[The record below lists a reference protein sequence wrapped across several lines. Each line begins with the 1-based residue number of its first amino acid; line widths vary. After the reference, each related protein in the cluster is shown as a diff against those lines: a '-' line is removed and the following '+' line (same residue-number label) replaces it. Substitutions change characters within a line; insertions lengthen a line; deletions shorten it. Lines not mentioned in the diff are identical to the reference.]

1 VTCVDAI
8 TMRIACKSL
17 TVLSG
22 TLALIFGDEARA
34 SEARRPLPLEHA
46 DALIGTAGASGP
58 AIDYRID
65 AALGHPEAF
74 RVERVGARV
83 HVIGG
88 GPAGVL
94 YGVQEA
100 VLPHSVVEA
109 DGRPDF
115 ELRGAVLMMLS
126 ASWAYQSDLSPEVY
140 PWFFDRPFMTR
151 YLDYLLSAR
160 INTLVLWSG
169 HLFPHI
175 LELPGYPDASQFTR
189 DEIRRNQE
197 QFHWLTVEAAQRNIT
212 VLTHFYNI
220 HISEHMAR
228 ALGRK
233 PTADSD
239 ATRYIVPDDFVRKY
253 YYTILSRYFAEFPGV
268 GLYICPGESL
278 ALDQQEAWFRHVV
291 FKAAIDSGKN
301 PKLIIRDWT
310 LDAGFKRA
318 LPQVYPN
325 LYSELKHNDETIT
338 SPWPD
343 LRHRD
348 WKGVLAG
355 HIVNLHD
362 PADATPYR
370 VGSPRLIGEIV
381 RRWKET
387 DLFKGAWFYP
397 PQCWAWPGTL
407 DVTGDG
413 EATRPLVNFERDEL
427 WHLLEGRYLW
437 RAERDTAGEQAWA
450 AAWLGRKFG
459 DEEIG
464 RLLTE
469 WYDLTGPILP
479 GLQNLTAIRFG
490 NFFPTSVATVQA
502 TVDDILTFRT
512 RLDDPRPEGPTGLT
526 NQRYYSRPIDDYTLE
541 LYRARHDGRE
551 LKDLRSLPVAQLA
564 VELAAG
570 RDGAGFVRPD
580 RLLDL
585 YLEMA
590 RTSEARA
597 RAALAR
603 RGRDP
608 AEVERFIHDS
618 ECLILTV
625 EYYRLKILAALEK
638 KRFQLTGDKTC
649 LTRFRTLM
657 EASVAKYEEMFT
669 TAQRHYRAGTAM
681 FHARTWEATFEQRI
695 KWDYELQ
702 MKWLSGYVK

>member
-1 VTCVDAI
+1 MIEHVDAL
-8 TMRIACKSL
+8 RSR
-17 TVLSG
+17 G
-22 TLALIFGDEARA
+22 
-34 SEARRPLPLEHA
+34 P
-46 DALIGTAGASGP
+46 AGGA

-65 AALGHPEAF
+65 PALRHPEEF
-74 RVERVGARV
+74 RLERADGRV
-83 HVIGG
+83 RVVAG
-88 GPAGVL
+88 GPAGAL

-100 VLPHSVVEA
+100 LTPHSVVGAE
-109 DGRPDF
+109 GRPDF
-115 ELRGAVLMMLS
+115 DLRGAVLMMLR

-160 INTLVLWSG
+160 LNTLVLWSG

-175 LELPGYPDASQFTR
+175 LALPEYPDASQFSR

-197 QFHWLTVEAAQRNIT
+197 QFRWLTTEAAKRNIT

-233 PTADSD
+233 GTEGSD

-253 YYTILSRYFAEFPGV
+253 YATILSRYFAEFPGV

-278 ALDQQEAWFRHVV
+278 ALDQQQAWFRDVV
-291 FKAAIDSGKN
+291 FKAARESGKN

-310 LDAGFKRA
+310 LDPEFKRA
-318 LPQVYPN
+318 LPGLYSN

-348 WKGVLAG
+348 WNGFLGG
-355 HIVNLHD
+355 HIINLHD
-362 PADATPYR
+362 PADTTPYR
-370 VGSPRLIGEIV
+370 VGSPRLLGEMV
-381 RRWKET
+381 RHWKEA

-397 PQCWAWPGTL
+397 PQCWIWPNTL
-407 DVTGDG
+407 DAVDTAG
-413 EATRPLVNFERDEL
+413 AAKSLVNFERDEL

-437 RAERDTAGEQAWA
+437 RAERDPAGEQAWA
-450 AAWLGRKFG
+450 AGWLGRKFG
-459 DEEIG
+459 RPDIG
-464 RLLTE
+464 RHLVV

-479 GLQNLTAIRFG
+479 GLQNLTAVRFG

-502 TVDDILTFRT
+502 TVDDILSYRT

-526 NQRYYSRPIDDYTLE
+526 NQRYYSQPIDAYTLE
-541 LYRARHDGRE
+541 LYRERHGGRA
-551 LKDLRSLPVAQLA
+551 LQDPRSLPVAQLA

-570 RDGAGFVRPD
+570 RDATGFVRPD
-580 RLLDL
+580 DLLDL
-585 YLEMA
+585 YLDMA
-590 RTSEARA
+590 RRSGDAA
-597 RAALAR
+597 RAAAAL
-603 RGRDP
+603 GGNDP
-608 AEVERFIHDS
+608 AELQRFVQDS

-625 EYYRLKILAALEK
+625 EYYRLKVLAALEK
-638 KRFQLTGDKTC
+638 KRFQLTGEKAC
-649 LTRFRTLM
+649 LPRFRGLM
-657 EASVAKYEEMFT
+657 EDSVKKYEELFT
-669 TAQRHYRAGTAM
+669 TARRYYRAGTPM
-681 FHARTWEATFEQRI
+681 FHALTWEATFEKRV

-702 MKWLSGYVK
+702 MKWLSGFAP